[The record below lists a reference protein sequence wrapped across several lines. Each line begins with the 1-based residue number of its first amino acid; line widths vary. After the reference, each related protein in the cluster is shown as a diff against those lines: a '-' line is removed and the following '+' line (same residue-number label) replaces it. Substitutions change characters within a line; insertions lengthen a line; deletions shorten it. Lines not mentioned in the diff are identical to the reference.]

1 MLKNSFGIS
10 FSGQIVMSKL
20 DLDTNDSFD
29 YEEEDID
36 SGVEDLTIRLTEDH
50 ALFSKLGNEWDVTWG
65 EEILVTLN
73 RPYNESL
80 DGEDSETTSW
90 SVFNVIDSFNEDRT
104 NELDS
109 GLELDI
115 IERCNKKY
123 K

>member
-1 MLKNSFGIS
+1 
-10 FSGQIVMSKL
+10 MSKL

-29 YEEEDID
+29 YEEEDLD